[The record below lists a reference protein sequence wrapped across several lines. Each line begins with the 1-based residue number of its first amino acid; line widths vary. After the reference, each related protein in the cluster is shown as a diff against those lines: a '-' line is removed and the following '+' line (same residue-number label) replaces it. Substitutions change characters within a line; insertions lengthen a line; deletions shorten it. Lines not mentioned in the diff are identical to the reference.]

1 MISTFIF
8 CQEKYL
14 PVRPYEP
21 IKFTNIQPVWYDTI
35 IDTTENNEEGNGYN
49 LLNFTL
55 RCKPEIK
62 DNYLYTSYQTSYKGD
77 VSGTYLEKRD
87 ISTGNVEWKYIYGHK
102 EVDRPE
108 VARSIIFE
116 QDSVRLLSWRSK
128 DTLGIW
134 PPFSIAG
141 IGVTMTERSFSDA
154 SGQLGT
160 YLTTMPGDTT
170 AKKFTANP
178 IFVNKVE
185 YILKDPYTDGYRCI
199 YHEVFTNPQYIL
211 SVPLDRYGRQNGLI
225 DTFTTERLKSFFV
238 QSLKGNNILLNHKK
252 NERMFFTIFEDATL
266 NNILESWVL
275 EDFNTVDFAMLLNVD
290 GENTIWSHNPNSDN
304 EVISVYHRDKL
315 VSKVAMPV
323 EYHYNSFTFVNGK
336 PIGIIGYDKVS
347 NKQDI
352 VIIEDNQFEFV
363 KSLISEDSLRYML
376 IWDITKYDNL
386 LLIHTEEGSWALN
399 QVGKRILD
407 YPSKANSIMAFSLE
421 SLGLVSGTSDAHQIK
436 GNMDVYPNPSENV
449 IHITVHSS
457 NTKHLEIRNLL
468 GTVMENISTHNTDK
482 HTIDVSAWPSGMYII
497 SGDHINPKTFVKI

>member
-1 MISTFIF
+1 MKQHIFTLLLILISTFIF

-185 YILKDPYTDGYRCI
+185 YILKDPRTDGYRCI

-211 SVPLDRYGRQNGLI
+211 SVPLDRYGRQNDQT
-225 DTFTTERLKSFFV
+225 DTIICDRLKTFFV
-238 QSLKGNNILLNHKK
+238 NPHCLL
-252 NERMFFTIFEDATL
+252 R
-266 NNILESWVL
+266 W
-275 EDFNTVDFAMLLNVD
+275 
-290 GENTIWSHNPNSDN
+290 
-304 EVISVYHRDKL
+304 RKL
-315 VSKVAMPV
+315 P
-323 EYHYNSFTFVNGK
+323 
-336 PIGIIGYDKVS
+336 DC
-347 NKQDI
+347 
-352 VIIEDNQFEFV
+352 
-363 KSLISEDSLRYML
+363 
-376 IWDITKYDNL
+376 
-386 LLIHTEEGSWALN
+386 
-399 QVGKRILD
+399 
-407 YPSKANSIMAFSLE
+407 
-421 SLGLVSGTSDAHQIK
+421 
-436 GNMDVYPNPSENV
+436 
-449 IHITVHSS
+449 
-457 NTKHLEIRNLL
+457 
-468 GTVMENISTHNTDK
+468 
-482 HTIDVSAWPSGMYII
+482 
-497 SGDHINPKTFVKI
+497 

>member
-1 MISTFIF
+1 MWHLKQNKFKHMKQHIFTLLLILISTFIF

-21 IKFTNIQPVWYDTI
+21 IKFTYIQPVWYDTI

-87 ISTGNVEWKYIYGHK
+87 IST
-102 EVDRPE
+102 E

-185 YILKDPYTDGYRCI
+185 YILKDPNNDGYRCI

-211 SVPLDRYGRQNGLI
+211 SVPLDRYGRQNDQT
-225 DTFTTERLKSFFV
+225 DTIICDRLKTFFV
-238 QSLKGNNILLNHKK
+238 NAINGGKVLLNKRDGEKMFMVIYSDASLNHK
-252 NERMFFTIFEDATL
+252 EDFWE
-266 NNILESWVL
+266 LESFDV
-275 EDFNTVDFAMLLNVD
+275 EGPTLLLAID
-290 GENTIWSHNPNSDN
+290 GDNTIWSHSPNSDN

-315 VSKVAMPV
+315 VSKVAMSV
-323 EYHYNSFTFVNGK
+323 EYHYNSQQFRVK
-336 PIGIIGYDKVS
+336 PG
-347 NKQDI
+347 
-352 VIIEDNQFEFV
+352 
-363 KSLISEDSLRYML
+363 
-376 IWDITKYDNL
+376 
-386 LLIHTEEGSWALN
+386 
-399 QVGKRILD
+399 
-407 YPSKANSIMAFSLE
+407 
-421 SLGLVSGTSDAHQIK
+421 
-436 GNMDVYPNPSENV
+436 
-449 IHITVHSS
+449 
-457 NTKHLEIRNLL
+457 
-468 GTVMENISTHNTDK
+468 
-482 HTIDVSAWPSGMYII
+482 
-497 SGDHINPKTFVKI
+497 